1 MMLRGLWRLTWL
13 EIKIFVREPL
23 GVIGTIGVP
32 VLVFVVLA
40 RLLGPSVRT
49 GSPGVP
55 RFVSEDL
62 PIFASVLIAA
72 GAVLSLVAIVAIY
85 REAGILKRLRATP
98 LRPATILAAHV
109 LVKLLS
115 TAVTLALM
123 ILAGR
128 RYYPVDAEVPI
139 VSFTLALL
147 FSTMSIVSLGF
158 LIASVVPT
166 ARFAQPIGTLVVY
179 PMLGLSGLFFP
190 IESLPPMAQAVAR
203 VLPFTYAVSLL
214 RGIWHGE
221 GWSTHAGDAAVLTLM
236 FVAFMGVSSKVFR
249 WE

>member
-1 MMLRGLWRLTWL
+1 MLRGLWRLTWL
-13 EIKIFVREPL
+13 EIKIFMREPL
-23 GVIGTIGVP
+23 GLIGTVGVP

-40 RLLGPSVRT
+40 RAAGPLVRT
-49 GSPGVP
+49 GAPELP
-55 RFVSEDL
+55 RFVSVDL
-62 PIFASVLIAA
+62 PIFASLLVAA
-72 GAVLSLVAIVAIY
+72 SAVLSLVVVVAIY
-85 REAGILKRLRATP
+85 REGGILKRLRATP
-98 LRPATILAAHV
+98 LRAHTILAAHV

-128 RYYPVDAEVPI
+128 RYYPVDAGVPI
-139 VSFTLALL
+139 ASFTLALL
-147 FSTMSIVSLGF
+147 FCTVTIVSLGF

-166 ARFAQPIGTLVVY
+166 ARFAQPVATLIIY
-179 PMLGLSGLFFP
+179 PMLGVSGLFVP
-190 IESLPPMAQAVAR
+190 IESLPPAVQAVAR

-221 GWSTHAGDAAVLTLM
+221 GWLRHGGDVAALGLM
-236 FVAFMGVSSKVFR
+236 FLVCMVLSAKVFR